1 MTVSFATGFRKIRLA
16 SLSRPARS
24 TVAVVAVAAG
34 LAVAVTAA
42 MISLGLVAT
51 RGAGVSAAQ
60 TVWSLVAAYSL
71 GVCGLAAAAAW
82 AVLRLLASQSRRIA
96 ELLEGHPAQNA
107 ARARQAA
114 AARYAASLSPH
125 NQIMELG
132 AELPQPRP
140 SLVLVADASAAT
152 PDRGAAGR
160 R

>member
-1 MTVSFATGFRKIRLA
+1 MTDRTGHTSDRFS
-16 SLSRPARS
+16 SLHRPAGA
-24 TVAVVAVAAG
+24 TVVVALAVL

-42 MISLGLVAT
+42 MVSLGLVAA
-51 RGAGVSAAQ
+51 RGAGVPPI
-60 TVWSLVAAYSL
+60 WSWIAGFAL
-71 GVCGLAAAAAW
+71 GICGLIAMAAW
-82 AVLRLLASQSRRIA
+82 GVLRLLASQSRRIA
-96 ELLEGHPAQNA
+96 ELQEGHPAQNA

-114 AARYAASLSPH
+114 AARYAASLSPQ